1 MKWKYV
7 QAIIGSMQNSLMAQ
21 TVKNLP
27 AMWRLRFNPWV
38 RKIPR
43 RKKWQCTPL
52 FLPRDFHGQRS
63 LVDYCPW
70 GHKEL
75 DTTE

>member
-27 AMWRLRFNPWV
+27 AMWETQV
-38 RKIPR
+38 
-43 RKKWQCTPL
+43 
-52 FLPRDFHGQRS
+52 
-63 LVDYCPW
+63 
-70 GHKEL
+70 
-75 DTTE
+75 